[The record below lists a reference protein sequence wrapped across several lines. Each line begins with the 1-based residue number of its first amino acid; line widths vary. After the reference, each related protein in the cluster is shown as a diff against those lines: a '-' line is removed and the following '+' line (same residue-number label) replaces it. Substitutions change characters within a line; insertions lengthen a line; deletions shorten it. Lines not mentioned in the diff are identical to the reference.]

1 MSDQKKSRRFN
12 PTKWVMSIIG
22 LAILAWGC
30 YETVALITDHRSNIT
45 SDDAQVEQYIS
56 PINVKVPGYIR
67 EIRFSEHQ
75 FVHKGDTLLVIDDRE
90 YRIQVKQAEA
100 NLKDAYG
107 GGNVVEA
114 TVDRVAVG
122 SQVYDSSIA
131 EIEVRLQKLR
141 TDLARYQNLLERDAA
156 TPVQVEQIETE
167 IKATEAKLAAA
178 KQQKA
183 TAQSSITEA
192 STRRQNTDAAV
203 LRAKAALEMAQL
215 NLSYTVITAPCDGYI
230 GRRAIEEGQLVNAGQ
245 TITNI
250 MPNSDK
256 WIIANFKETQ
266 IKDLRQGQAVEI
278 TIDAFPDKV
287 FTGRISRIASATGA
301 KYSQVP
307 TDNSAGNFVK
317 IQQRVPVR
325 IEFVGLSDADNAQM
339 AAGMMAVVKVNR
351 PNGK

>member
-1 MSDQKKSRRFN
+1 MSTEKKSHRIN
-12 PTKWVMSIIG
+12 PVKWIMSVIG
-22 LAILAWGC
+22 LIILAWGIK
-30 YETVALITDHRSNIT
+30 ESITLFTDHRDNLT

-67 EIRFSEHQ
+67 EIRFAEHQ
-75 FVHKGDTLLVIDDRE
+75 FVHKGDTLIVIDDRE
-90 YRIQVKQAEA
+90 YKIQVKQATA
-100 NLKDAYG
+100 NLMDAQG
-107 GGNVVEA
+107 GENVVQA
-114 TVDRVAVG
+114 TVDRVESG

-131 EIEVRLQKLR
+131 EIEVRLDKLHS
-141 TDLARYQNLLERDAA
+141 DLHRYQNLLEHDAA

-183 TAQSSITEA
+183 TAKSSITEA
-192 STRRQNTDAAV
+192 STHRQNTDAAIM
-203 LRAKAALEMAQL
+203 RAQAALEMAKL

-230 GRRAIEEGQLVNAGQ
+230 GRRAIEVGQLVNAGQ

-250 MPNSDK
+250 MPNSTK

-266 IKDLRQGQAVEI
+266 IKDLQQGQTVQI
-278 TIDAFPDKV
+278 TIDAFPGKM

-325 IEFVGLSDADNAQM
+325 IEFVDISDNDNAKL
-339 AAGMMAVVKVNR
+339 AAGMMAVVKVNKQ
-351 PNGK
+351 NNK